1 VGSHLRGDAGGWA
14 VIAAF
19 ALTLVILIPTLRSAV
34 ASSAPP
40 PGEIR
45 FLGTPSWVGDSVVA
59 HLGRVA
65 SRQVQ
70 GSSPDRGQLMGI
82 HDALERSGWFESV
95 TRVQRT
101 ASGDIEVEATFLQ
114 PIATVRDAFG
124 EVVIGPGG
132 QPLPEGIQIEQGT
145 HIIGIRSPR
154 ENRPSRAQ
162 RRWPGDDMQAALRL
176 HRVLSN
182 QPWADQIEA
191 IDVGDFDRTGKL
203 TLQTTMGT
211 RIVWGSPPG
220 EETPLE
226 TLADRKLFRL
236 DSGYR
241 THGRIDMNTP
251 QELDLTMA
259 SHVVGR

>member
-1 VGSHLRGDAGGWA
+1 VL
-14 VIAAF
+14 AAF
-19 ALTLVILIPTLRSAV
+19 AVTLMILVPTLRRTA
-34 ASSAPP
+34 ADAAPP

-45 FLGTPSWVGDSVVA
+45 FLGTPTWVGDSVVA

-70 GSSPDRGQLMGI
+70 GTVSGRPLLTGI
-82 HDALERSGWFESV
+82 HGALERSGWFESV

-114 PIATVRDAFG
+114 PIATVHDDFG
-124 EVVIGPGG
+124 EVVIGPRG
-132 QPLPEGIQIEQGT
+132 QPLPEGIQMEPGT
-145 HIIGIRSPR
+145 HVIAIRSPA

-162 RRWPGDDMQAALRL
+162 RHWPGDDMQAALRL
-176 HRVLSN
+176 HRLLRG
-182 QPWADQIEA
+182 QPWATQIEA
-191 IDVGDFDRTGKL
+191 IDVSDFDRSGRL
-203 TLQTTMGT
+203 ILWTTMGT
-211 RIVWGSPPG
+211 RIVWGAPPG

-236 DSGYR
+236 ESGFR

-251 QELDLTMA
+251 QVLDLTMA